1 MKGNISIVFMGTAE
15 FAVPSLKALA
25 QSEIFNVLAVVTQP
39 DRLAGR
45 KKILTPPPIKSAAL
59 ELGLNVL
66 QPEKVSEIKSDL
78 TDFKAVVFVV
88 VAYGQILP
96 QEILDI
102 PEKGVINVHGSLL
115 PKYRGA
121 SPIQEALLS
130 REKETGVTIM
140 MMDEKMDHG
149 DILKTG
155 TIEISKNETSE
166 TLSNKLSVLGANV
179 LTDTLPKVAS
189 EEIMPQVQD
198 HEQATYTKK
207 IIKESGRID
216 WSKSAQE
223 IEAMIRAY
231 TPWPHAYTF
240 DHNNERVIIHEATV
254 VKCPDEL
261 AVGSFFITEEV
272 LFGIVCGDSTALEIK
287 KIQKSGRPV
296 LDAKSFLNG
305 VSYSAGFIFE

>member
-1 MKGNISIVFMGTAE
+1 MKEKISIVFMGTAD

-25 QSEIFNVLAVVTQP
+25 QSELFNVLAVVTQP

-140 MMDEKMDHG
+140 MMDENMDHG
-149 DILKTG
+149 DILKTD
-155 TIEISKNETSE
+155 TIEISKDDTSE

-179 LTDTLPKVAS
+179 LIDTLPKLVS
-189 EEIMPQVQD
+189 GEIIPQVQD

-207 IIKESGRID
+207 ITKESGKID
-216 WSKSAQE
+216 WSKSAGE

-231 TPWPHAYTF
+231 TPWPHAYTYW
-240 DHNNERVIIHEATV
+240 NNTRLIIHKGYASSKVTKELPGQV
-254 VKCPDEL
+254 LSDEKNL
-261 AVGSFFITEEV
+261 IKIA
-272 LFGIVCGDSTALEIK
+272 CGDGRILVIE
-287 KIQKSGRPV
+287 KIQREGKSV
-296 LDAKSFLNG
+296 LTATEFFNG
-305 VSYSAGFIFE
+305 SPQFTNGFCS